1 VMQDDSKKSRSA
13 GGWSALESVAKTL
26 LASGAPLKGARSL
39 LSLNQ
44 DHGFDCPGCAWGD
57 PEHASSFEFCENG
70 VKAVAWEA
78 TSKIVTAGFFAAHT
92 VEELKMQDGHFLES
106 QGRLVTPMRY
116 GAASDTYKPIEWE
129 DAFALIGTKLNAL
142 SHPDEALFYTSGRTS
157 NEAAFLYQLFARE
170 FGTNNL
176 PDCSNMCHEAS
187 GIALKEQI
195 GTGKGTILL
204 DDFTHAE
211 AIFIFGQNPGTN
223 HPRMLVDLRNAAR
236 RGAKIV
242 VFNPLRERGLERF
255 AHPKSPRDMLG
266 GGVNL
271 ATNYYRPRIGGDMA
285 AVKGM
290 MKVMLDAHRNG
301 NEWAIDRAFID
312 EHTTGFDTLT
322 ADLDRISWPDIEQRS
337 GLTREEI
344 EEAANIYMQSP
355 RTIFTWAMG
364 LTQHRHSVVTI
375 QTLMD
380 MLLLRGNIGRPGT
393 GPCPVR
399 GHSNV
404 QGDRTMGITE
414 FPAPEF
420 LDALERE
427 FEISM
432 PHKHGLG
439 TVEAIQAMQ
448 EGRCKVFIG
457 LGGNFAAAAPD
468 TEVTEAALEKCE
480 LTVHVSTKL
489 NRSHLVHGKEAL
501 ILPCLG
507 RTEIDIQDSGPQL
520 ISVEDS
526 MSMVHGSGGLNR
538 PVSSKL
544 RSEPSIIAGIAK
556 ATLPK
561 SKVPWDAFITDYRHI
576 RERIARVIPG
586 FEDFNTRL
594 GKRGGFHLGNS
605 ARERDWETES
615 GKARFMAN
623 PLPSDDGTSA
633 FTLMTIR
640 SHDQYNTSIY
650 GYDDRYRGIKGE
662 RRVVFINADD
672 LAELGLAPDEHVTL
686 RAESR
691 DGKRREAHG
700 FRLQPYDIPR
710 GCLAA
715 YYPETNVLVAL
726 DSFGERS
733 GTPTSKSIPVT
744 LIRA

>member
-1 VMQDDSKKSRSA
+1 MQDDSKKSKSA
-13 GGWSALESVAKTL
+13 GGWPALESVARTL

-78 TSKIVTAGFFAAHT
+78 TSKIVPAGFFAAHT
-92 VEELKMQDGHFLES
+92 VEELKKQDGHFLES

-116 GAASDTYKPIEWE
+116 DAASDTYKPVAWD
-129 DAFALIGTKLNAL
+129 DAFALIGANLNAL

-266 GGVNL
+266 GGVDL
-271 ATNYYRPRIGGDMA
+271 ATNYYQLRIGGDMA

-290 MKVMLDAHRNG
+290 MKVMLDAHRSG
-301 NEWAIDRAFID
+301 NKTAIDRTFID
-312 EHTTGFDTLT
+312 EHTTGFNALV
-322 ADLDRISWPDIEQRS
+322 ADQDRISWPDIESCS
-337 GLTREEI
+337 GLTRGEI

-427 FEISM
+427 FEISV
-432 PHKHGLG
+432 PRKHGLG
-439 TVEAIQAMQ
+439 TVDAIQAMQ
-448 EGRCKVFIG
+448 ESRCKVFIG

-468 TEVTEAALEKCE
+468 TEITEAALEKCE

-489 NRSHLVHGKEAL
+489 NRSHLVHGRQAL

-507 RTEIDIQDSGPQL
+507 RTEIDIQASGPQL

-538 PVSSKL
+538 PVSSEL
-544 RSEPSIIAGIAK
+544 RSEPAIIAGIAK
-556 ATLPK
+556 ATLLK
-561 SKVPWDAFITDYRHI
+561 SKVPWDAFISDYRCI
-576 RERIARVIPG
+576 RERIASVIPG

-594 GKRGGFHLGNS
+594 GKRGGFYLGNS
-605 ARERDWETES
+605 ARERDWETEG

-623 PLPSDDGTSA
+623 PLPSNDGRDG

-662 RRVVFINADD
+662 RKVVFINEDD
-672 LAELGLAPDEHVTL
+672 LAELGFAADEHVTL

-691 DGKRREAHG
+691 DGTLREAHG

-744 LIRA
+744 LIRT